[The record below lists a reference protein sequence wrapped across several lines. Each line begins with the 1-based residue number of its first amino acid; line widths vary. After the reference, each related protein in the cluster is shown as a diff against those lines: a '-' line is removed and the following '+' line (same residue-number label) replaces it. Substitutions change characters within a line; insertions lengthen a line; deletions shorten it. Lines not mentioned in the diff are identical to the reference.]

1 MDVMCFKVNFESD
14 IRSKYL
20 ELLGYNKEELALK
33 VRHVI
38 CSSVCEIRCYACFSV
53 ELVINLSICCQISA
67 ALEEQSANPL
77 KVSLSK
83 QLILYCEF

>member
-1 MDVMCFKVNFESD
+1 MANANVDVMCFKVNFESD

-38 CSSVCEIRCYACFSV
+38 CSSACEI
-53 ELVINLSICCQISA
+53 
-67 ALEEQSANPL
+67 
-77 KVSLSK
+77 
-83 QLILYCEF
+83 

>member
-1 MDVMCFKVNFESD
+1 MSLKKLFGLSLRYEEALKTQFLINKVFAEICVDNANVDVMCFKVNFESD

-38 CSSVCEIRCYACFSV
+38 CSSACEI
-53 ELVINLSICCQISA
+53 
-67 ALEEQSANPL
+67 
-77 KVSLSK
+77 
-83 QLILYCEF
+83 

>member
-38 CSSVCEIRCYACFSV
+38 CSSACEI
-53 ELVINLSICCQISA
+53 
-67 ALEEQSANPL
+67 
-77 KVSLSK
+77 
-83 QLILYCEF
+83 